1 MAKGGVTITELAL
14 RAGVSAATVSIV
26 LNRKPLARRVP
37 EHTQLRIRE
46 LAEQLSYRPS
56 HFAQAMKKRSTGI
69 YGFVCGDVGTPFYA
83 ELTEC
88 LMREAD
94 LRGCRLMTMPTE
106 WDVGREI
113 RTLETLLTRMVDGVV
128 MCSQAFEKCSE
139 ETERIK
145 RAYGGILPLV
155 TVNAES
161 EGVSSVIYDFRP
173 GMRDLL
179 EYFAGCGIRQLVMLD
194 DPAFPAQAGGMHGVR
209 AAVRDRSRTG
219 RFLVRQYGVA

>member
-1 MAKGGVTITELAL
+1 MRGPGVRSFWTQLL
-14 RAGVSAATVSIV
+14 RACQSISTETFKSVRQDGKRRSDDYGAGVAGGSFRGDGIDCAEPQT
-26 LNRKPLARRVP
+26 ARRVP

-56 HFAQAMKKRSTGI
+56 HFAQAMKNRSTGI

-94 LRGCRLMTMPTE
+94 RRGCRLMTMPTE

-128 MCSQAFEKCSE
+128 MC
-139 ETERIK
+139 
-145 RAYGGILPLV
+145 
-155 TVNAES
+155 
-161 EGVSSVIYDFRP
+161 
-173 GMRDLL
+173 
-179 EYFAGCGIRQLVMLD
+179 
-194 DPAFPAQAGGMHGVR
+194 
-209 AAVRDRSRTG
+209 
-219 RFLVRQYGVA
+219 

>member
-1 MAKGGVTITELAL
+1 
-14 RAGVSAATVSIV
+14 
-26 LNRKPLARRVP
+26 
-37 EHTQLRIRE
+37 
-46 LAEQLSYRPS
+46 
-56 HFAQAMKKRSTGI
+56 
-69 YGFVCGDVGTPFYA
+69 
-83 ELTEC
+83 
-88 LMREAD
+88 
-94 LRGCRLMTMPTE
+94 
-106 WDVGREI
+106 
-113 RTLETLLTRMVDGVV
+113 MVDGVV

-194 DPAFPAQAGGMHGVR
+194 DPGLSGASGRLHGVR
-209 AAVRDRSRTG
+209 AGVRDRSRTG